1 MFYLFPLAQG
11 HTLGPESLNCM
22 PPLQE
27 PISDTLEFP
36 MEELNMME

>member
-11 HTLGPESLNCM
+11 YTLGTESLNCM
-22 PPLQE
+22 LPLQE

-36 MEELNMME
+36 MEQLNMME